1 MPRPGG
7 EADKLGN
14 RYESLW
20 VVDAALDLI
29 DGEFVEFVFEAI
41 GDEAAGVEFYRT
53 HESGIREYH
62 SIKRQQGGGNWTINS
77 LTRPEGSS
85 GRSILRDLI
94 QKVQQGA
101 EAVFSS
107 GTSAKDL
114 DELIEGARADRSLE
128 DFENRIRRNAKLS
141 GLFRDKLAP
150 ICGGAEA
157 AYAVLRR
164 FEVRTKNDSTLRK
177 DVERR
182 VRSTFR
188 MSSGEPVDAR
198 ATHLLMADFAVDNLG
213 VRLNADSFMSFLT
226 DRGIVRS
233 RLAGDTSVSESMNR
247 LNSRYLAEVDRVL
260 INGAEISRGESE
272 TAYAALLDMG
282 KSVMLEAVA
291 GGGKSCVL
299 AQVVR
304 QLDDND
310 VPSLVIRLDRFSE
323 GDNSAQ
329 AVGTSRGLPDSPT
342 ITLGEF
348 AGGRPS
354 VLCIDQLDALSF
366 VSARQPSAW
375 EAFSELLDEALRYPN
390 MRVLFACRSF
400 DLEQDAQLR
409 ALVKDEKKVERIRVE
424 ALDPDSIEMAI
435 EAAGI
440 AQPELTGDQ
449 LGLLSVPL
457 HLYLFLEAARNGEV
471 GFASRGD
478 LFDAFWDAKARIFNA
493 RLTGQGVNWTQAI
506 TSLCN
511 AMSERES
518 LVAPSYAMDEF
529 PEAIDVMA
537 SEGVVYLQDKEIR
550 LFHESF
556 FDYSFARAFLRTYSN
571 LVQWLEADDQHLFR
585 RSQVRQVL
593 TFLRDREPDRSRYL
607 QTLRGLLESAEIRFH
622 IKKLIL
628 QWMSTLPDPT
638 DDEWGVIEE
647 LVDELGGHAWQVISN
662 SVPWFDLLQD
672 MGRWKSWLDADDQQI
687 DVAVRLL
694 QMPNVLNARS
704 AAVTTLVR
712 PYQGGSDQWR
722 DRMLRLVQVGNN
734 FVSTEMQDLVI
745 GLIADGTLDEA
756 GIGDTWNYD
765 WWSLWYTA
773 SKQRPVFT
781 VRVIGAWF
789 DRQVVRAVQL
799 GLDDPFS
806 GDQERVAYSAISK
819 EIISNCVSGAP
830 LELVRTLLPRFV
842 TLEEIV
848 PKGPIVPLGSL
859 GKPEDQL
866 RDALIEA
873 MMSIARDNPAE
884 LDSIL
889 EADSLDDTKWNS
901 ALILRVWG
909 ANPDV
914 YAERIVRY
922 ILDCPEQR
930 LVIGYSLSIAG
941 SDPCAAV
948 SRTAIAGAS
957 PSCSDSTFSDL
968 ENSILELAPSWERK
982 VRRVGWTEFML
993 LRSLDQKRL
1002 AETTRQRIRELE
1014 RRFPNVPVP
1023 SAPKPYERERV
1034 FQRVDPP
1041 ISDEAQQ
1048 RMSDEQWLSAMT
1060 EYRTRGPIVRG
1071 DKILRGSE
1079 QLAQG
1084 LTMLTNN
1091 DPERFASLVNQMDTT
1106 YPSVY
1111 FEAILTGLTANA
1123 RGSDRAGTPE
1133 QVCTVLRRIR
1143 DASVP
1148 VSGKAFSEAV
1158 GAIADGF
1165 LPSDIVEV
1173 VCRIALEDPDP
1184 ESDLWR
1190 SPSSSMSPID
1200 QAINSARGAAAAA
1213 LARLL
1218 TADSNRWDDLK
1229 PTIELIVDDRVL
1241 AVRSAA
1247 VDALL
1252 AILDSQRG
1260 DALACFEKLAEGA
1273 DPILGTGEV
1282 ERFLNYAIFRDYPVI
1297 RPILLRMLDS
1307 PEPGSVRTGAS
1318 MIVLASLFM
1327 DEAQGDEDI
1336 VLNGG
1341 EEARVGAA
1349 RVYSDLLADETVG
1362 TECEARL
1369 GTLFVDESED
1379 VRREAG
1385 GCWLRL
1391 NPDQIAAR
1399 GSLIGAFAEAMK
1411 SDTDANIIAYQLR
1424 EARRPLPAE
1433 VCDLA
1438 QRTVAAFGY
1447 RASSE
1452 QNSEAGAASDLAVL
1466 MVRLHEETK
1475 NPILRRRIL
1484 DVIDEMIRAGF
1495 IGIDEQLERQYDR

>member
-1 MPRPGG
+1 MPRTGG

-14 RYESLW
+14 RYEILW

-53 HESGIREYH
+53 QESGIREYH

-77 LTRPEGSS
+77 LTRREGAS
-85 GRSILRDLI
+85 GRTILGDLV
-94 QKVQQGA
+94 QKIQQGA

-114 DELIEGARADRSLE
+114 DELIEGARADSSLE
-128 DFENRIRRNAKLS
+128 DFENRIRRSARLS
-141 GLFRDKLAP
+141 GAFQDKLAP
-150 ICGGAEA
+150 VCGSAEA
-157 AYAVLRR
+157 AYDALRHL
-164 FEVRTKNDSTLRK
+164 EVRTKNESTLRK

-188 MSSGEPVDAR
+188 MGSGEPVNVR
-198 ATHLLMADFAVDNLG
+198 ATQLLMADFAVDNLG
-213 VRLNADSFMSFLT
+213 VRLNADSFLSFLT
-226 DRGIVRS
+226 DQGIVRS
-233 RLAGDTSVSESMNR
+233 RLAGDATVRESINR
-247 LNSRYLAEVDRVL
+247 LNSMYLAEVDRAL
-260 INGAEISRGESE
+260 INAAEIGRGESE
-272 TAYAALLDMG
+272 SAYAALLDTG
-282 KSVMLEAVA
+282 KSVMLEAAA

-304 QLDDND
+304 QLDDSD
-310 VPSLVIRLDRFSE
+310 VPSLVIRLDRFTE
-323 GDNSAQ
+323 EDYSAQ
-329 AVGTSRGLPDSPT
+329 AVGTKRGLPDSPT

-348 AGGRPS
+348 ADGRPA

-375 EAFSELLDEALRYPN
+375 GAFSELLDEARSYPN

-409 ALVKDEKKVERIRVE
+409 ALVKDEEKVERIRVE
-424 ALDPDSIEMAI
+424 ALDPDSIRMAI
-435 EAAGI
+435 AASGI
-440 AQPELTGDQ
+440 PQPELSSDQ

-457 HLYLFLEAARNGEV
+457 HLYLFLEAARTGEV
-471 GFASRGD
+471 DFASRGD
-478 LFDAFWDAKARIFNA
+478 LFDAFWDAKARSVNA

-506 TSLCN
+506 TSLCS

-537 SEGVVYLQDKEIR
+537 SEGVVYLQDKEVR
-550 LFHESF
+550 FFHESF
-556 FDYSFARAFLRTYSN
+556 FDYSFARTFLRTYSD
-571 LVQWLEADDQHLFR
+571 LVQWLESDDQHLFR

-607 QTLRGLLESAEIRFH
+607 ETLRGLLESAEIRFH

-628 QWMSTLPDPT
+628 QWLRALPDPT
-638 DDEWGVIEE
+638 DDEWSVVEE

-672 MGRWKSWLDADDQQI
+672 MGRWKSWLGADDQQI
-687 DVAVRLL
+687 DIAVRLL
-694 QMPNVLNARS
+694 RMPNVLDARS

-712 PYQGGSDQWR
+712 PYQEGSDQWR
-722 DRMLRLVQVGNN
+722 DRLLRLVQGGNS
-734 FVSTEMQDLVI
+734 FVSQEMQDLVI
-745 GLIADGTLDEA
+745 DLIADGTLDEA
-756 GIGDTWNYD
+756 GIGGTRNDD

-781 VRVIGAWF
+781 ARVIGAWF
-789 DRQVVRAVQL
+789 DRQVDRAIEL
-799 GLDDPFS
+799 GRDGPFS
-806 GDQERVAYSAISK
+806 GNQERVAYSAISK
-819 EIISNCVSGAP
+819 EVISNCVSGAP
-830 LELVRTLLPRFV
+830 LELVRKLLPRFAILEV
-842 TLEEIV
+842 TI
-848 PKGPIVPLGSL
+848 PQRSIVPLGSL

-866 RDALIEA
+866 RDALVEA
-873 MMSIARDNPAE
+873 MMSLARDYPAE

-889 EADSLDDTKWNS
+889 DEDSLGDTMWMS
-901 ALILRVWG
+901 ALLLRVWG

-922 ILDCPEQR
+922 VLDCPEQR
-930 LVIGYSLSIAG
+930 LVIGYSISTVG
-941 SDPCAAV
+941 SDPFAAV

-957 PSCSDSTFSDL
+957 SVCSDGTYSDL
-968 ENSILELAPSWERK
+968 ENSILELAPSWEREAQL
-982 VRRVGWTEFML
+982 VGWTGFVL
-993 LRSLDQKRL
+993 LRSLDQERL
-1002 AETTRQRIRELE
+1002 AETTRRRIQELE
-1014 RRFPNVPVP
+1014 RRFPNVPAP
-1023 SAPKPYERERV
+1023 SAPQSYEAERV

-1041 ISDEAQQ
+1041 ISEEAQQ
-1048 RMSDEQWLSAMT
+1048 RMSDKQWLSAMA
-1060 EYRTRGPIVRG
+1060 EYRTGGPIIRG
-1071 DKILRGSE
+1071 DKMVGGSK

-1084 LTMLTNN
+1084 LAMLVSN
-1091 DPERFASLVNQMDTT
+1091 DPERFASLVNQMDAT
-1106 YPSVY
+1106 YPAVY
-1111 FEAILTGLTANA
+1111 LEAILTGLTGNE
-1123 RGSDRAGTPE
+1123 RGPDRVGTPE

-1143 DASVP
+1143 DVRVP
-1148 VSGKAFSEAV
+1148 ISGTAVSRAV
-1158 GAIADGF
+1158 GAVADGF
-1165 LPSDIVEV
+1165 LPSDIVQM

-1190 SPSSSMSPID
+1190 SPSSGMSPIG
-1200 QAINSARGAAAAA
+1200 QAINSARGAAAVA
-1213 LARLL
+1213 LAQLL
-1218 TADSNRWDDLK
+1218 SADSNRWDDLK
-1229 PTIELIVDDRVL
+1229 PTIEQIVDDRVL

-1252 AILDSQRG
+1252 PILDSQRA
-1260 DALACFEKLAEGA
+1260 DALACFGKLVEGA

-1282 ERFLNYAIFRDYPVI
+1282 ERFINYAIFRDYPVM

-1307 PEPGSVRTGAS
+1307 PEPDAVRTGAS
-1318 MIVLASLFM
+1318 MIVLASLFT
-1327 DEAQGDEDI
+1327 DEAQGDEDV

-1341 EEARVGAA
+1341 AEARVGAA
-1349 RVYSDLLADETVG
+1349 RVYADLLADETVG
-1362 TECEARL
+1362 SECETRL
-1369 GTLFVDESED
+1369 GTLFVDECES

-1391 NPDQIAAR
+1391 NPDQLASR
-1399 GSLIGAFAEAMK
+1399 GPLIGAFAEAMR
-1411 SDTDANIIAYQLR
+1411 SDSDANIIAYRLR
-1424 EARRPLPAE
+1424 EAQRSLPAE

-1438 QRTVAAFGY
+1438 QSAVAAFGF

-1452 QNSEAGAASDLAVL
+1452 QNSEAGAASDLSVL
-1466 MVRLHEETK
+1466 MVRLHEETDD
-1475 NPILRRRIL
+1475 PILRRRIL

-1495 IGIDEQLERQYDR
+1495 IGIDEQLERQFDR